1 MTQRILNVFIVTVFV
16 LAAGLQ
22 VNGSVN
28 SKAIVVEFPSDLPE
42 VAQTRSE
49 AMYLHHAGAAQA
61 ILYLEQNQGRTLT
74 ILDVSDPGKIR
85 VVGEASI
92 AAPAVYDFV
101 QSLND
106 SAALIHYRDHSGFA
120 VINFKNYKRPVL
132 EKEPAYLH
140 PAKAEPDGPDG
151 LLLVSSSSSSAPP
164 REREYEVVNISN
176 PSDPK
181 PLATIQGV
189 VQRVDRP
196 QTGTIFL
203 LNDQGLTVVRSLA
216 AEREHA
222 TEVQQENEN

>member
-1 MTQRILNVFIVTVFV
+1 MTQRILNVFVVTVFV

-49 AMYLHHAGAAQA
+49 AMYLHHTGAAQA
-61 ILYLEQNQGRTLT
+61 ILYLEQNQGRTLA

-85 VVGEASI
+85 VVGEAAI

-203 LNDQGLTVVRSLA
+203 LSDQGLTVVRSLA